1 MRDPRSSR
9 LARLQRGL
17 GTFGTLVALAI
28 VIGAGYYAYKHKE
41 LWMAADEPPSCKA
54 ALNSCVANCRKT
66 NTEAPDVQACQERCA
81 RDAEACEQK
90 RR

>member
-1 MRDPRSSR
+1 MSVSR
-9 LARLQRGL
+9 RLRGL
-17 GTFGTLVALAI
+17 GTFGTLVVLALLF
-28 VIGAGYYAYKHKE
+28 GAGYYAYQHKA

-66 NTEAPDVQACQERCA
+66 NTEAPDVLACQERCA